1 MLINLSKLE
10 FLEDNL
16 QFAISQGHCQTHCK
30 CNNIL
35 QTEQDIDVIIAN
47 DQYEIMYDRLFTY
60 GQQFLYTVSRERHVT
75 CYTFDAQKP
84 LLTLWQTC

>member
-16 QFAISQGHCQTHCK
+16 QFAISQGHCQSHCK

-47 DQYEIMYDRLFTY
+47 DQ
-60 GQQFLYTVSRERHVT
+60 
-75 CYTFDAQKP
+75 
-84 LLTLWQTC
+84 